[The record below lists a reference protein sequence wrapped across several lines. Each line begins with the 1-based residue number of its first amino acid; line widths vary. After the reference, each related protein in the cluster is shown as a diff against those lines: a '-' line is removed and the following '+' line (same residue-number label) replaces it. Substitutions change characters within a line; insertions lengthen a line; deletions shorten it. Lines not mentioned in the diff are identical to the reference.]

1 MRPLDR
7 RPPRVVAWGG
17 RPGLDLQVGSPE
29 DRRRSRDL
37 DRIAEL
43 ARLLQPQ
50 IAALREAMH
59 ALGVSAAEAMER
71 MLPAVQAMGRV
82 ADEQRA
88 RQLSGAAAAGRALQR
103 AGITPDEVRRL
114 QRLQRRRDQGH
125 P

>member
-82 ADEQRA
+82 AAEQRA